1 VAEVSDKDDIPLG
14 EMLEQLWADML
25 TAEATARS
33 QLHARSEGPNRR
45 VLSEGYELVGLMGE
59 GQFAK
64 EFHQPLDL
72 SLKVGG
78 DAGYD
83 FTLPLRYTVD
93 VKCFRKPLN
102 LIHEQGRVRAD
113 IYVLA
118 EFIDEPMRARLLG
131 WEWGRN
137 LAKAPVR
144 DFGHGV
150 INHYIPTEALRPIE
164 ELLERTMHLR

>member
-1 VAEVSDKDDIPLG
+1 MSIAIVDDQPLG
-14 EMLEQLWADML
+14 EMLEQLWVDLL

-33 QLHARSEGPNRR
+33 QLHARPEGPNRR

-72 SLKVGG
+72 SLKLGG

-83 FTLPLRYTVD
+83 FVLPLRYTVE
-93 VKCFRKPLN
+93 VKTFRKAQN
-102 LIHEQGRVRAD
+102 LIHEQGKVTAD

-118 EFIDEPMRARLLG
+118 GFIDEPVRAHLIG

-137 LAKAPVR
+137 LAQAPVR

-150 INHYIPTEALRPIE
+150 INHYIPVGALRPME
-164 ELLERTMHLR
+164 QLHARTMHLR

>member
-1 VAEVSDKDDIPLG
+1 MSDRDDIPLG
-14 EMLEQLWADML
+14 EQLEQLWADML

-33 QLHARSEGPNRR
+33 QVHIDAGNRR
-45 VLSEGYELVGLMGE
+45 RGLSDGQELVGIMGE
-59 GQFAK
+59 AQFAK
-64 EFHQPLDL
+64 DFRQPLDL

-83 FTLPLRYTVD
+83 FVLPLRYTVD
-93 VKCFRKPLN
+93 VKTFRKAQN
-102 LIHEQGRVRAD
+102 LIHEQGKVTAD

-118 EFIDEPMRARLLG
+118 GFIDEPMRAHLIG

-150 INHYIPTEALRPIE
+150 ISHYIPVGALRPIE
-164 ELLERTMHLR
+164 QLLGRTMHLR